1 METRLLEQVHV
12 QLPGARQPKRAD
24 TLICS
29 TKSGRRALWAFD
41 ITQKNELEG
50 RGLGKE
56 GRKEFYVPEDR
67 AASPDLGVLEG
78 RSPEGTRAGPP

>member
-1 METRLLEQVHV
+1 MESRLLEQVHV

-41 ITQKNELEG
+41 ITQKTPNELEG
-50 RGLGKE
+50 RGTGE
-56 GRKEFYVPEDR
+56 GRKEGALHP
-67 AASPDLGVLEG
+67 
-78 RSPEGTRAGPP
+78 